1 MPRQR
6 FVFEGWEDGEYGDKP
21 PEIASFKAYTG
32 SNMIRYRAGLLGP
45 RPGLAAVPV
54 SGNVAGRVWGFHAP
68 TTVNAALCM
77 VIEDTVYRAASDF
90 DIILT
95 AVTGGPHLTATPT
108 AVCPFTVISSG
119 SETYFT
125 SPGQQSF
132 HYDVT
137 GDTITEILWD
147 PGVTD
152 ASIGPVALKGYR
164 DRLYMGGVPS
174 GGPITFYQLA
184 YSEAADFTNIPAI
197 NFISVGYDSAVYV
210 LEGLGNNLVI
220 GTRLS
225 WWALVGGTITGTLRQ
240 IYTADPPSKQ
250 STVVNYQGLLWYWA
264 QGYVGGPENGG
275 ENGEARLSFTNG
287 TVFDTDEYNHLALSG
302 LKFGLAL
309 PKVDAIY
316 FSSDEARA
324 LVRMHDA
331 WSFLDFE
338 VETTGPIA
346 GVNDATR
353 VVHVANDR
361 GTSEVESIT
370 ITATGG
376 SWDLTCDAGSI
387 AGIAWDVTLE
397 ELQSLVY
404 FGLTGGC
411 DVTAGTSGV
420 DFVLT
425 FVGSNQGLARNVV
438 IDDTNATGG
447 TVTST
452 TTTAGAASE
461 ADYYQLRLDLERP
474 GFVDGFLENPGD
486 NSDTPIDAWMR
497 TKVVRAPEGQEMR
510 VRKVLVEFQ
519 KWDTGVTNNG
529 FSIAVDTYDR
539 LGTDDY
545 ATETIA
551 WTEAANVAPNTAA
564 GQSDKI
570 QKNFGAKGYGSG
582 FCINITDVVGCAI
595 RRIIA
600 EVDVD
605 PARQPG
611 GHSDA

>member
-21 PEIASFKAYTG
+21 PEIASFKAYTA
-32 SNMIRYRAGLLGP
+32 SNMIRYRQGLLGP
-45 RPGLAAVPV
+45 RPGLAAVPI

-77 VIEDTVYRAASDF
+77 VIEDTVYRTPSDF
-90 DIILT
+90 DITLT
-95 AVTGGPHLTATPT
+95 AVAGGPHLTATPT
-108 AVCPFTVISSG
+108 SVVPFTVISSG
-119 SETYFT
+119 SETYFS

-132 HYDVT
+132 HYDVVN
-137 GDTITEILWD
+137 DAITEILWD
-147 PGVTD
+147 TTT
-152 ASIGPVALKGYR
+152 AIGPVAIKGYR

-174 GGPITFYQLA
+174 GGPVSFYQLA
-184 YSEAADFTNIPAI
+184 YSDAAAFTNIPAI
-197 NFISVGYDSAVYV
+197 NFISVGYDSAIYV

-225 WWALVGGTITGTLRQ
+225 WWALVGGTPSGTLRQ
-240 IYTADPPSKQ
+240 IYTADPPGKQ

-287 TVFDTDEYNHLALSG
+287 TVFDTDEYNHLALAG

-370 ITATGG
+370 IAATGG
-376 SWDLTCDAGSI
+376 TWDLTCDAGTI
-387 AGIAWDVTLE
+387 TDIPWDVTLE
-397 ELQSLVY
+397 QLQSLVF

-411 DVTAGTSGV
+411 DVTAGTAGV

-486 NSDTPIDAWMR
+486 DSNTPIDAYMR
-497 TKVVRAPEGQEMR
+497 TKIVRAPEGQEVR
-510 VRKVLVEFQ
+510 VRKVIVELQ
-519 KWDTGVTNNG
+519 KWNTGVTTNG
-529 FSIAVDTYDR
+529 FTIEVDTYDR
-539 LGTDDY
+539 VGTDSY
-545 ATETIA
+545 ATESIA
-551 WTEAANVAPNTAA
+551 WSEAGSVAPATAE
-564 GQSDKI
+564 GESDKI
-570 QKNFGAKGYGSG
+570 QKNFGSKGYGSG
-582 FCINITDVVGCAI
+582 FRVGIVDVVGCAI

-600 EVDVD
+600 EVDVN

>member
-21 PEIASFKAYTG
+21 PELASFKAYTG
-32 SNMIRYRAGLLGP
+32 SNMIRYRQGLLGP
-45 RPGLAAVPV
+45 RPGVAAVPI
-54 SGNVAGRVWGFHAP
+54 SGNVSGRVWGFHAP

-77 VIEDTVYRAASDF
+77 VIGNTVYRTPSDF
-90 DIILT
+90 DITLT
-95 AVTGGPHLTATPT
+95 AVSGGPHLAATPT
-108 AVCPFTVISSG
+108 LVCPFTVVSS
-119 SETYFT
+119 TDTFFT

-132 HYDVT
+132 HYDVVA
-137 GDTITEILWD
+137 DTITEILWD
-147 PGVTD
+147 PGGAD
-152 ASIGPVALKGYR
+152 DPIGPVAIKAYR

-174 GGPITFYQLA
+174 GGPIDFFQLA

-197 NFISVGYDSAVYV
+197 NFVSVGYDAAIYV
-210 LEGLGNNLVI
+210 MEGLGNNLVI

-225 WWALVGGTITGTLRQ
+225 WWALVGGTPSGTLRQ
-240 IYTADPPSKQ
+240 IYTADPAGKQ

-264 QGYVGGPENGG
+264 QSYIGGPENGG
-275 ENGEARLSFTNG
+275 ENGEARLAFTNG
-287 TVFDTDEYNHLALSG
+287 TVFDTKEYNHLSLSG
-302 LKFGLAL
+302 LKFGLTL

-316 FSSDEARA
+316 FSNDESQG

-331 WSFLDFE
+331 WSYLDFE

-346 GVNDATR
+346 GVNEATR
-353 VVHVANDR
+353 VVLVGGDR
-361 GTSEVESIT
+361 GTAEVEAIT

-376 SWDLTCDAGSI
+376 TWDLTCDAGSI
-387 AGIAWDVTLE
+387 TGIAWDVTLE
-397 ELQSLVY
+397 ELESLVF
-404 FGLTGGC
+404 FGLVGEC
-411 DVTAGTSGV
+411 DVTAGVAPV

-425 FVGSNQGLARNVV
+425 FTGSNQGLARNVV

-452 TTTAGAASE
+452 TTTAGAASQ

-474 GFVDGFLENPGD
+474 GFVGGFLENPGD
-486 NSDTPIDAWMR
+486 DSSTPIDAYMR

-510 VRKVLVEFQ
+510 VRKVIVEFQ

-529 FSIAVDTYDR
+529 FNIVVDTYDR

-545 ATETIA
+545 TTETIS
-551 WTEAANVAPNTAA
+551 WSEAGNVASTS

-570 QKNFGAKGYGSG
+570 QKNFGSKGFGSG
-582 FCINITDVVGCAI
+582 FRIGITAVVGCAI

-600 EVDVD
+600 EVDVN

-611 GHSDA
+611 DHSDA